1 MWSILLNSNTQ
12 WVLLSTAILGIA
24 AGTIGSLAYWKR
36 QSLMSDAL
44 AHAALPGVIIAF
56 LLFKVKHLFVL
67 ITGAAISAV
76 IGAFFIQ
83 GIRSSTRIKE
93 DTAMGMIL
101 SIFYGFGIMLLTIAN
116 RTSGNQ
122 SGLNNFILGQSASMV
137 QSDVWTMSILAILV
151 VSVVVIGFKE
161 WKIYLFDRQFASGL
175 GLPLKGMDVVYTILL
190 VTTIVVGIQAV
201 GVILIAALLIFP
213 AVSARYWTHSFQT
226 KVIISALFGG
236 ASGTIGTL
244 ISAIGNGWPT
254 GPFIVVLA
262 ASFFIISLI
271 FGKEKG
277 ILVQY
282 WQMKRHKKQEIIQS
296 IPTSVLKKEVQ

>member
-83 GIRSSTRIKE
+83 GIRSPTRIKE

-151 VSVVVIGFKE
+151 VSIVVIGFKE

-201 GVILIAALLIFP
+201 GVILIAALLIIP
-213 AVSARYWTHSFQT
+213 AVSARYWTHSFQAM
-226 KVIISALFGG
+226 VIISALFGG